1 MKVRCNAINILISS
15 NLKLVLSV
23 ELSDIACSLTCMGC
37 VSSQRLKHCVLSLP
51 TSFVAQAL
59 VAATG
64 NEVLAHFDVPESGSI
79 MKSRVAVII
88 LNVGVKLV
96 LFQKNRSELVV
107 PPIRG
112 LVKRA
117 SSAASF
123 KSVHIGFGRK
133 ALDL

>member
-1 MKVRCNAINILISS
+1 MTASKFVFSTWCNQNLNARCNVINILISS

-37 VSSQRLKHCVLSLP
+37 VSSRQLQHCVFSPP

-96 LFQKNRSELVV
+96 LFQKN
-107 PPIRG
+107 
-112 LVKRA
+112 
-117 SSAASF
+117 
-123 KSVHIGFGRK
+123 
-133 ALDL
+133 